1 MSPWM
6 APTPA
11 GPPRSS
17 ALAAELHALDDEL
30 ERSGDRIDRERDEA
44 ASVLVRAA
52 RQLVGQ
58 VRAPVDRDVLSL
70 LRVAAACV
78 STRGAEALETSDV
91 AAALTL
97 IAKTV
102 AGRAET
108 GRGAV
113 PDAAGLAHV
122 HATLEQIAG
131 AVAGQT
137 PSRGSSQ

>member
-1 MSPWM
+1 M

-11 GPPRSS
+11 GPARSS
-17 ALAAELHALDDEL
+17 ALAAELHALDDAL
-30 ERSGDRIDRERDEA
+30 ERSRDRIDRDRDEA
-44 ASVLVRAA
+44 ASALVRTA

-78 STRGAEALETSDV
+78 STRCAEALDTSDV
-91 AAALTL
+91 AVALTL

-102 AGRAET
+102 AGRSET

-122 HATLEQIAG
+122 HATLAQIAG
-131 AVAGQT
+131 AVASET